1 MRPRVPPFVAWISR
15 LFLLGV
21 SLLCLAYVAFL
32 FAGRLN
38 AYTVPGRFLML
49 LAPFAGAVAFGYI
62 AVRIGPRGVV
72 RVARELVLFG
82 ATLLAVETAIAIW
95 SPDTPSAQ
103 LTRLRVAH
111 KLGLPFDRRT
121 KTEVTQ
127 ELRDRGVDALPG
139 ISREWPQISA
149 VRQQL
154 PAQLY
159 PLSDA
164 SNASI
169 VECNETGKYLV
180 FHSDEFGFNNPPGL
194 IASGHVDVAAVGASF
209 TLGHCQPPEV
219 TLIGRLRKIYPRLAN
234 FGIAGGGTLAML
246 GSFRE
251 YVEPLRPPLVLWIMH
266 PRTADTRDELQD
278 PILARYLDPGFSQ
291 HLMERSQE
299 IDRVWRDI
307 AVPAQYELDRRSRVV
322 IREANDRRFARIP
335 FLAQLRT
342 RVDLD
347 APLRRPP
354 PPVPLTTFIHS
365 LQLVDARTRSWG
377 GRLVVVIM
385 PLYAEV
391 VAHQLPPELQHDHL
405 ASVVAGLGIPVI
417 DAAAE
422 FARQDDPAH
431 LYTMRVNNHPNP
443 EGYRVLAQFV
453 AGQLAQRSAAAAA
466 AAR

>member
-1 MRPRVPPFVAWISR
+1 MRPRVLSPLAWISR
-15 LFLLGV
+15 LFLAGV
-21 SLLCLAYVAFL
+21 SLLCLAYMAFL
-32 FAGRLN
+32 FAGRLS
-38 AYTVPGRFLML
+38 AYTIPGRLLML
-49 LAPFAGAVAFGYI
+49 LVPFAGAVAFGYI
-62 AVRIGPRGVV
+62 ALRGGPRGVV

-82 ATLLAVETAIAIW
+82 VTLMVVETAIAIW
-95 SPDTPSAQ
+95 SPDSPSPQ
-103 LTRLRVAH
+103 LTRMRVAQR
-111 KLGLPFDRRT
+111 LGLAFDPRT

-127 ELRDRGVDALPG
+127 ELRNHGVDALPG

-154 PAQLY
+154 PAELY

-164 SNASI
+164 GGASI

-180 FHSDEFGFNNPPGL
+180 FHSDEYGFNNPPGL
-194 IASGHVDVAAVGASF
+194 VASGHVDVAAVGASF
-209 TLGHCQPPEV
+209 TLGHCQPPEL
-219 TLIGRLRKIYPRLAN
+219 TLIGRLRKQYPRLAN

-266 PRTADTRDELQD
+266 PRTADTGDELQD

-291 HLMERSQE
+291 HLMERHQE
-299 IDRVWRDI
+299 IDKVWRDI
-307 AVPAQYELDRRSRVV
+307 AIPAQYEFDRRSRVV

-335 FLAQLRT
+335 FLAQLRG
-342 RVDLD
+342 RIDLD
-347 APLRRPP
+347 APLRRAP
-354 PPVPLTTFIHS
+354 PPVPLATFIHS
-365 LQLVDARTRSWG
+365 LQLVQSSTRSWG

-422 FARQDDPAH
+422 FARQDDPPH

-453 AGQLAQRSAAAAA
+453 ASQLSRTAPAL